1 MLSPLQ
7 KDALVEILNTHIG
20 KAASSLSDMVN
31 QKVIL
36 SVPEIE
42 LKISSDL
49 NFYQFEKEGIFS
61 NSEVVMSSIKFGNAF
76 KGDANIVFPMLN
88 VKELVNACMG
98 IESEAGNT
106 KLTNDDFDVIKEV
119 CNVVLNALIGEFGN
133 LLDVRLEY
141 TSPKIDFALISSLEQ
156 SGIIPQNTYVLIL
169 YTSFFLAKSQ
179 VRGLILITLSEESVK
194 LLLDKINTL
203 LGDVKCL
210 IG

>member
-20 KAASSLSDMVN
+20 KAASSLSEMVN

-42 LKISSDL
+42 LKDSSDI

-61 NSEVVMSSIKFGNAF
+61 NSEVVMSSIKFGEIF
-76 KGDANIVFPMLN
+76 KGDANIVFPMAN
-88 VKELVNACMG
+88 VKVLVDACLG
-98 IESEAGNT
+98 NENEPGNT
-106 KLTNDDFDVIKEV
+106 KLTNEDLDVIKEL

-156 SGIIPQNTYVLIL
+156 SEIIPSNTYVLIL

-179 VRGLILITLSEESVK
+179 IRGLILIALTENSVN
-194 LLLDKINTL
+194 LLLQKIDEL
-203 LGDVKCL
+203 LGDMNV
-210 IG
+210 

>member
-61 NSEVVMSSIKFGNAF
+61 NSEVVMSSIKFGNSTNGFLYRAKYF
-76 KGDANIVFPMLN
+76 FSLMAVFF
-88 VKELVNACMG
+88 
-98 IESEAGNT
+98 IGNT
-106 KLTNDDFDVIKEV
+106 IK
-119 CNVVLNALIGEFGN
+119 N
-133 LLDVRLEY
+133 
-141 TSPKIDFALISSLEQ
+141 
-156 SGIIPQNTYVLIL
+156 
-169 YTSFFLAKSQ
+169 
-179 VRGLILITLSEESVK
+179 
-194 LLLDKINTL
+194 
-203 LGDVKCL
+203 
-210 IG
+210 

>member
-20 KAASSLSDMVN
+20 KAASSLSEMVN

-42 LKISSDL
+42 LKDSSDV
-49 NFYQFEKEGIFS
+49 NFYQFEKEGIFA
-61 NSEVVMSSIKFGNAF
+61 NSEVVMSSIKFGETF
-76 KGDANIVFPMLN
+76 KGDANIVFPLAN
-88 VKELVNACMG
+88 VKVLVDACMG
-98 IESEAGNT
+98 EEHTTVG
-106 KLTNDDFDVIKEV
+106 KLTNDDLDVIKEL

-133 LLDVRLEY
+133 LLEVRLEY

-156 SGIIPQNTYVLIL
+156 SGVIPENTYVLIL

-179 VRGLILITLSEESVK
+179 VRGLILIALTEKSVK
-194 LLLDKINTL
+194 LLLDKIDDMI
-203 LGDVKCL
+203 GDVNV
-210 IG
+210 